1 MTRALII
8 KKWAIYSLCGLFPVW
23 LLDAYI
29 LSRYPIG
36 SLIPQLLPLTVV
48 CIAIFEGAYA
58 GTGFGLATGLLWT
71 LTYPGTMS
79 MRILLLSLVGLSV
92 GILAQYALRQS
103 FPGYLLCSAA
113 TYAVLS
119 AMNIFR
125 ELLIH
130 SAPLSVLLGV
140 GIGETIL
147 TLIWSPLIFFLF
159 ARIFARVGGTRLA

>member
-1 MTRALII
+1 MTRALTI
-8 KKWAIYSLCGLFPVW
+8 KKWTVYALCGLFPIW

-29 LSRYPIG
+29 LSRYPIA
-36 SLIPQLLPLTVV
+36 SLTPCLLPLTVV
-48 CIAIFEGAYA
+48 CVAILEGAYA
-58 GTGFGLATGLLWT
+58 GTGFGLAVGFLWT
-71 LTYPGTMS
+71 VAYPGTMS
-79 MRILLLSLVGLSV
+79 MRILLLALVGLFV

-103 FPGYLLCSAA
+103 FPGYLLCSTA

-130 SAPLSVLLGV
+130 RAPLSVLLGV

-147 TLIWSPLIFFLF
+147 TLLWSPLIFFLF
-159 ARIFARVGGTRLA
+159 GRIFARVGGTRLS

>member
-1 MTRALII
+1 MTRALTI
-8 KKWAIYSLCGLFPVW
+8 KKWTIYALWGLFPVW

-36 SLIPQLLPLTVV
+36 TLTPQLLPLTVV
-48 CIAIFEGAYA
+48 CIAILEGAYA
-58 GTGFGLATGLLWT
+58 GTGFGLATGFLWT
-71 LTYPGTMS
+71 VTYPGTMS
-79 MRILLLSLVGLSV
+79 MRILLLSLAGLLV

-113 TYAVLS
+113 TCAVLN

-130 SAPLSVLLGV
+130 SASLSVLLGV

-147 TLIWSPLIFFLF
+147 TLLWSPLVFFLF
-159 ARIFARVGGTRLA
+159 GRIFARVGGTKLA